1 MKRNKF
7 LLLAFAVAAMLTSCG
22 GKQGGKMG
30 DNEFAVRTI
39 ETQTANLQSS

>member
-22 GKQGGKMG
+22 GKQGGKWATM
-30 DNEFAVRTI
+30 
-39 ETQTANLQSS
+39 SSL